1 MGAISRR
8 LTLVARRRFLVG
20 LCVVCLLG
28 AFSVAGCGKSEPP
41 KQVPLPADLVQFK
54 ADVEKTR
61 AQTDVTLTKLD
72 ALVATTSGDLTAPYK
87 AFTEAV
93 AKLDAD
99 RTALLKRGDDMKAK
113 GAAYF
118 QQWESKLAAIS
129 TPEVKEV
136 AEKRKA
142 DLTAKYTALLETMG
156 TTREMSDALFG
167 QLKDVEKILGND
179 LNADGLKGIAPM
191 VEKVKEAR
199 KPVKENVDA
208 IMGRLEE
215 ISAVYSRP

>member
-1 MGAISRR
+1 M
-8 LTLVARRRFLVG
+8 ARRGFVTG
-20 LCVVCLLG
+20 LWIACLAGTL
-28 AFSVAGCGKSEPP
+28 FVAGCGKSEGP
-41 KQVPLPADLVQFK
+41 KKEVPLPADLVQFK
-54 ADVEKTR
+54 ADVEATR
-61 AQTDVTLTKLD
+61 AQTDLTLGKLD
-72 ALVATTSGDLTAPYK
+72 ALIATTAGDLTAPYK
-87 AFTEAV
+87 AFAEAV

-99 RTALLKRGDDMKAK
+99 RNVVLKRGADMKAK

-118 QQWESKLAAIS
+118 EQWEKQLAAMG
-129 TPEVKEV
+129 TPEVKEL

-142 DLTAKYTALLETMG
+142 DLAAKYTALLET
-156 TTREMSDALFG
+156 TAATREMSDALFG
-167 QLKDVEKILGND
+167 RLKDVEKVLGND
-179 LNADGLKGIAPM
+179 LNAEGLKAIAPL